1 MPQMETGLRIRDRF
15 LRNAGWIGVAEGMA
29 RVSRLLTAVVLARCL
44 EPVEFGVAAIAM
56 TTYELIRVFTQNGI
70 GAKIVQTGAASLEAT
85 CNTAWRLNWIVAVA
99 LVLVQCL
106 VAFPLAWFY
115 GHASLAWMV
124 ILLAGVYLMIPLS
137 QVQVFLIQRQN
148 RLKPI
153 ALLSGAQ
160 VTADN
165 LLCAGLAI
173 AGLGAWAVVL
183 PKLLVTPIWVFGI
196 RRYQYWRPR
205 RGAGMGQWREIV
217 RFGKH
222 VLGVEVLK
230 AMRLHVDNL
239 IIGRF
244 LGLEAL
250 GIYYFA
256 RNAGL
261 GISLSLISAFNTALY
276 PHFCAA
282 RGDRSQL
289 REKFHS
295 SLQTIALIVPPLII
309 LQAALAPWYVPLVF
323 GAQWSAAVPVLMLLC
338 LSALPRPFGEGASQM
353 MRALDRPDVDFYWGV
368 FFTGLFI
375 GAVIYGLSGG
385 VTGVGLAV
393 LLVHVLALPAYTLW
407 VERRFLP
414 AEATG

>member
-1 MPQMETGLRIRDRF
+1 MGIGVRFRDRF
-15 LRNAGWIGVAEGMA
+15 VRNAGWIGTAEMMA

-70 GAKIVQTGAASLEAT
+70 GAKIVQVDAASLEAT
-85 CNTAWRLNWIVAVA
+85 CNTAWRLNWIVAIG

-106 VAFPLAWFY
+106 LAFPVAWY
-115 GHASLAWMV
+115 YDHASLAWMV
-124 ILLAGVYLMIPLS
+124 MLLAGVYLLIPLS

-160 VTADN
+160 VTVDN
-165 LLCAGLAI
+165 LLTAALAI

-196 RRYQYWRPR
+196 RRFQNWRPQ

-230 AMRLHVDNL
+230 ATRLHMDNL

-261 GISLSLISAFNTALY
+261 GISLSLINSFNTALY
-276 PHFCAA
+276 PHFCEAQ
-282 RGDRSQL
+282 GNLPLL

-323 GAQWSAAVPVLMLLC
+323 GKQWSAAVPVLMLLC

-353 MRALDRPDVDFYWGV
+353 MRALDRPEVDFFWGV
-368 FFTGLFI
+368 LFTALFL
-375 GAVIYGLSGG
+375 GAVFAGLAGG
-385 VTGVGLAV
+385 VTGVALAV

-414 AEATG
+414 AGAPG

>member
-1 MPQMETGLRIRDRF
+1 MGIGVRFRDRF
-15 LRNAGWIGVAEGMA
+15 VRNAGWIGTAEMMA

-56 TTYELIRVFTQNGI
+56 TTYELIREFNQNGI
-70 GAKIVQTGAASLEAT
+70 GAKIVQVDAASLEAT
-85 CNTAWRLNWIVAVA
+85 CNTAWRLNWIVAIG

-106 VAFPLAWFY
+106 LAFPVAWY
-115 GHASLAWMV
+115 YDHASLAWMV
-124 ILLAGVYLMIPLS
+124 MLLAGVYLLIPLS

-160 VTADN
+160 VTVDN
-165 LLCAGLAI
+165 LLTAALAI

-183 PKLLVTPIWVFGI
+183 PKLLVTPVWVFGI
-196 RRYQYWRPR
+196 RRFQYWRPQ
-205 RGAGMGQWREIV
+205 RGAGLGPWREIV

-230 AMRLHVDNL
+230 AMRLHLDNL
-239 IIGRF
+239 VIGRF

-261 GISLSLISAFNTALY
+261 GISLSLINSFNTALY
-276 PHFCAA
+276 PHFCEA
-282 RGDRSQL
+282 RGNASQL
-289 REKFHS
+289 RDKFHS

-323 GAQWSAAVPVLMLLC
+323 GEQWSTAVPVLMLLC

-368 FFTGLFI
+368 LFTGLFVS
-375 GAVIYGLSGG
+375 AVVAGLSGG
-385 VTGVGLAV
+385 VTGVALAV

-414 AEATG
+414 AGAPG

>member
-1 MPQMETGLRIRDRF
+1 MIFGARFGNRF
-15 LRNAGWIGVAEGMA
+15 LRNAGWIGIAEMMA

-44 EPVEFGVAAIAM
+44 EPLEFGVAAIAM

-70 GAKIVQTGAASLEAT
+70 GAKIVQTEAASLEAT
-85 CNTAWRLNWIVAVA
+85 CNTAWRLNWIVAIG

-115 GHASLAWMV
+115 DHASLAWMV
-124 ILLAGVYLMIPLS
+124 MLLAAVYLLIPLS
-137 QVQVFLIQRQN
+137 QVQVFLIQRRN

-153 ALLSGAQ
+153 ALLSGIQ
-160 VTADN
+160 VTLDN
-165 LLCAGLAI
+165 LLTAALAI

-183 PKLLVTPIWVFGI
+183 PKLLVTPVWVFGI
-196 RRYQYWRPR
+196 RRFQYWRPQ
-205 RGAGMGQWREIV
+205 RGAGLGPWREIV

-230 AMRLHVDNL
+230 AMRLHLDNL
-239 IIGRF
+239 VIGRF

-261 GISLSLISAFNTALY
+261 GISLSLINSFNTALY
-276 PHFCAA
+276 PHFCEA
-282 RGDRSQL
+282 RGNASQL
-289 REKFHS
+289 RDKFHS

-323 GAQWSAAVPVLMLLC
+323 GEQWSTAVPVLMLLC

-368 FFTGLFI
+368 LFTGLFVS
-375 GAVIYGLSGG
+375 AVVAGLSGG
-385 VTGVGLAV
+385 VTGVALAV

-414 AEATG
+414 AGAPG